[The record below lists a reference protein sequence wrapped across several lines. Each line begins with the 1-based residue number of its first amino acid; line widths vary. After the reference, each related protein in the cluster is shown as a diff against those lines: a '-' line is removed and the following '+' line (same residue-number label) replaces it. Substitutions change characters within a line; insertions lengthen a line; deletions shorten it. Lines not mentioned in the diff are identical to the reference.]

1 MFKDL
6 LEYDYWANSEVLK
19 VLVKNSN
26 DKQNNLLFHHILEA
40 NTVWYCRLVNK
51 IIDPKIWDED
61 FDFNLFESRM
71 NDNYA
76 NLKSYI
82 DDCEL
87 ESSINYKNIKGDSFE
102 SKIKDILF
110 HVFNHGTHH
119 RAQIL
124 SSWSRVGIDRPVL
137 DYIFYKRQKK

>member
-1 MFKDL
+1 MYKDL
-6 LEYDYWANSEVLK
+6 LEYDYWANTEVLK

-87 ESSINYKNIKGDSFE
+87 ESSIKYKN
-102 SKIKDILF
+102 
-110 HVFNHGTHH
+110 
-119 RAQIL
+119 
-124 SSWSRVGIDRPVL
+124 
-137 DYIFYKRQKK
+137 Y